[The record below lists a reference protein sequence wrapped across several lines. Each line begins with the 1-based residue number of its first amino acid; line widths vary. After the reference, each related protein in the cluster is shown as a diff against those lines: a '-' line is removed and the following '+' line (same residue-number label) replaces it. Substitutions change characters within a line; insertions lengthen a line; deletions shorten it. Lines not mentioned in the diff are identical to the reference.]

1 MVTVLPKLINENQR
15 CIPGR
20 KITKNIHLVQDLI
33 DAINM
38 KKGKA
43 AFIFLD
49 QEKAFD
55 RMSHQFIFKTL
66 RTFGFGEN
74 FIKWV
79 KIVYTNTKSAVKVN
93 GFLTSEFS
101 IER

>member
-1 MVTVLPKLINENQR
+1 MKIFHQTKVLSIS
-15 CIPGR
+15 
-20 KITKNIHLVQDLI
+20 NISVKTFGMDFSMSFYLPFLHFLFEKYNFILFI

-66 RTFGFGEN
+66 RTFVFA
-74 FIKWV
+74 
-79 KIVYTNTKSAVKVN
+79 KILS
-93 GFLTSEFS
+93 GG
-101 IER
+101 